1 MIEIITTF
9 LILIALTPL
18 AIWLDKEGGGIDMT
32 TVKELHVWFN
42 DDSYLLVT
50 GKEAEDATIDLLKY
64 AMRGTPLFVS
74 LAENKYYAS
83 TSISTFK
90 VVEEEQ

>member
-1 MIEIITTF
+1 MYSVF
-9 LILIALTPL
+9 LILQEFKFCKMV
-18 AIWLDKEGGGIDMT
+18 DKSKTLKSLNLEMT

>member
-1 MIEIITTF
+1 
-9 LILIALTPL
+9 
-18 AIWLDKEGGGIDMT
+18 MT

-50 GKEAEDATIDLLKY
+50 GKEAEDATIALLKY

-90 VVEEEQ
+90 VVEEESQ

>member
-1 MIEIITTF
+1 MKSEKYITHYTESGRRSMRGS
-9 LILIALTPL
+9 L
-18 AIWLDKEGGGIDMT
+18 DMT

>member
-1 MIEIITTF
+1 
-9 LILIALTPL
+9 
-18 AIWLDKEGGGIDMT
+18 MT

-42 DDSYLLVT
+42 DDSYMLIT

-64 AMRGTPLFVS
+64 AMRGTPMFVS

-90 VVEEEQ
+90 VVEEELT

>member
-1 MIEIITTF
+1 MVI
-9 LILIALTPL
+9 
-18 AIWLDKEGGGIDMT
+18 
-32 TVKELHVWFN
+32 VKELHVWFN

-74 LAENKYYAS
+74 LAKNKYYAS